1 MLNKKMFAM
10 MAAAALAACL
20 ALAGCGGTQ
29 SAPSSSSAPAESSS
43 AASAATSES
52 TASAA
57 APESTAAKTEEA
69 TIDRET
75 TGDDPYIGDQ
85 QAIEIALKDAGFAQ
99 ADVTELEIELDADD
113 AVPHYDIGFKQ
124 SGMEYDYDVDAA
136 TGDIMSSESEVDD

>member
-1 MLNKKMFAM
+1 MSMD
-10 MAAAALAACL
+10 
-20 ALAGCGGTQ
+20 
-29 SAPSSSSAPAESSS
+29 APSESRST
-43 AASAATSES
+43 ASAAASES

-57 APESTAAKTEEA
+57 APESTAATTEEA

-99 ADVTELEIELDADD
+99 ADVTELEVELDADD

-124 SGMEYDYDVDAA
+124 GGMEYDYDVDAA
-136 TGDIMSSESEVDD
+136 TGDILKSESEADD

>member
-1 MLNKKMFAM
+1 MSKKMFAM

-29 SAPSSSSAPAESSS
+29 AAPSSSAAPAESSS
-43 AASAATSES
+43 TASAVASES

-57 APESTAAKTEEA
+57 APESTAATTEEA

-99 ADVTELEIELDADD
+99 ADVTELEVELDADD

-124 SGMEYDYDVDAA
+124 GGMEYDYDVDAA
-136 TGDIMSSESEVDD
+136 TGDILKSESEADD